1 MKNNFE
7 MTATQDI
14 IKEIKKTEIE
24 LSVITHKVKE
34 LRKAAKM
41 SQRTLA
47 MELRLIAHT

>member
-24 LSVITHKVKE
+24 LSVINKVK
-34 LRKAAKM
+34 
-41 SQRTLA
+41 
-47 MELRLIAHT
+47 